1 MGNLIVA
8 KFLKK
13 QKEIFLKKFIFGNKE
28 KEKLYREHGVIN
40 ILSPGRINIIGEH
53 TDYNLGLSLP
63 MAIDKY
69 KFFTAMRNYSSVIE
83 IYDIGLDQQYNFAI
97 NKIIYDKK
105 VKWSNYIKGI
115 LEEYISRDYKVS
127 GFSLVINSNL
137 ASGVG
142 ISSSAA
148 ILAGLAKT
156 IEGLFNLNVDLE
168 NTMLF
173 CKLAENNFVGI
184 ENGFLDHYAVLYGKK
199 DNALFLDFKNN
210 SYEYIPINFEN
221 FLFLII
227 DSKEKRYLPTTDYN
241 KRRKECEDALK
252 LIIELL
258 KNKTIKSLSDIKLEM
273 LESLKGKLPKKL
285 YKRTRHVITENNRVR
300 QTGEYLKKGNIE
312 ALGKILVD
320 SHKSLKEDYKVSTE
334 KLDFLVEKTID
345 IKGVYGSRLMG
356 AGFGGSVL
364 SIINKNNSSEIIET
378 ISSQYYKKYDIFP
391 NFIICKSSDGTKRVL
406 N

>member
-13 QKEIFLKKFIFGNKE
+13 QKEIFLKKFILGNKE
-28 KEKLYREHGVIN
+28 KEKFYRENGAIN

-83 IYDIGLDQQYNFAI
+83 IYDIGLDQQYSFAI
-97 NKIIYDKK
+97 DEIVYDEK
-105 VKWSNYIKGI
+105 VKWSNYIKGV

-137 ASGVG
+137 ASGAG

-148 ILAGLAKT
+148 ILASMAKT

-210 SYEYIPINFEN
+210 SYEYIPINFKN

-227 DSKEKRYLPTTDYN
+227 DSKEERYLPATDYN

-258 KNKTIKSLSDIKLEM
+258 KNKTIKSLSDIELEI

-285 YKRTRHVITENNRVR
+285 YKRARHVITENNRVR

-312 ALGKILVD
+312 ELGKILVD
-320 SHKSLKEDYKVSTE
+320 SHESLKEDYEVSTE
-334 KLDFLVEKTID
+334 KLDFLVDKTIN
-345 IKGVYGSRLMG
+345 IKGVYGARLMG

-364 SIINKNNSSEIIET
+364 SIINKNNYSEIIET